1 MPLGRDAIEKSLKD
15 KGFICRDSHH
25 KIYYLYY
32 QDRVTRIKTKISR
45 GTKYKEYGD
54 NLLNA
59 MSKSLN
65 FDSLSQ
71 FKRFIECPL
80 SYDEYIEI
88 LKFKDVIGNS

>member
-1 MPLGRDAIEKSLKD
+1 MPLSRDAIEKSLKE
-15 KGFICRDSHH
+15 KGFNCRSSQH

-32 QDRVTRIKTKISR
+32 QGKVTRIKTKISR
-45 GTKYKEYGD
+45 GTKHKEYGD
-54 NLLNA
+54 SLLSA

-71 FKRFIECPL
+71 FKKFIECLL

-88 LKFKDVIGNS
+88 LKFKGVISD